1 MTMSF
6 RWRLGAGLL
15 GLALAAP
22 PLAGAQPTPY
32 NLKYRTGQTVQPIFE
47 GWSRKADGGFTMH
60 FGYFN
65 RNFVE
70 EVHVPVGPDNH
81 FEPGVPDT
89 GQPTFFY
96 PRAHRRVFSIDVPSD
111 FGDRRLVWNLTTQ
124 GETLRAIGWLE
135 PTWQTAARAAGGRRL
150 GPEAARNTAPEIDV
164 DAPAAVTLQD
174 GATLV
179 ARVTDD
185 GLPVVREIDPN
196 RPRTG
201 SNDPPTLQR
210 GPDDIEPPQNV
221 PDVPNRRGSGVQQP
235 RIRGLRV
242 SWIVWRGPA
251 GVSFEPAA
259 TVAVE
264 DGQAAVTA
272 AFTAPGD
279 YVLRAT
285 ANDNLLTTEHDVAVT
300 VR

>member
-1 MTMSF
+1 MAMSF

-15 GLALAAP
+15 GLLLGAP
-22 PLAGAQPTPY
+22 SLAGAQPSPY
-32 NLKYRTGQTVQPIFE
+32 NLKYQSGQTVQPIYE
-47 GWSRKADGGFTMH
+47 GWSRKPDGGFTMH

-81 FEPGVPDT
+81 FDPGVVDS

-96 PRAHRRVFSIDVPSD
+96 PRAHRRVFNIDVPSD

-135 PTWQTAARAAGGRRL
+135 PTWQTAARSAGGRRL
-150 GPEAARNTAPEIDV
+150 TPEAARNTAPAIAVET
-164 DAPAAVTLQD
+164 PAAATVQS
-174 GATLV
+174 GATLE

-185 GLPVVREIDPN
+185 GLPVVRDPA
-196 RPRTG
+196 RRAGGT
-201 SNDPPTLQR
+201 NDPPTLR
-210 GPDDIEPPQNV
+210 RDPDDPEPPHNV
-221 PDVPNRRGSGVQQP
+221 PSVPNRRGTGVQAP
-235 RIRGLRV
+235 RVHGLRV

-251 GVSFEPAA
+251 GVTFEPSS
-259 TVAVE
+259 TVVVE
-264 DGQAAVTA
+264 DGQAVVTA
-272 AFTAPGD
+272 AFTVPGN

-285 ANDNLLTTEHDVAVT
+285 ANDNLLATEHDVTVT
-300 VR
+300 IR